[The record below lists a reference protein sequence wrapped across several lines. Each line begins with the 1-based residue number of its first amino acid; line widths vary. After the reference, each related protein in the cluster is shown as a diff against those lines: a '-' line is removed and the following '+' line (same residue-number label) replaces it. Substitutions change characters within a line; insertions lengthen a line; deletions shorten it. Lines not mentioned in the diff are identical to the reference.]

1 MRSIVQVNLSDL
13 ILNLQIPRID
23 DVYYPSDDSYLVI
36 DYVDTP
42 EFEKL
47 FLNLSES
54 KNEIKILDMGCGTGI
69 LGFCTT
75 YKLISTGFCKTV
87 HLTYAD
93 VNQKAIE
100 VTKFM
105 VNENYTHLKN
115 LNRFKSDNVIID
127 YYESDLFDKIPSQ
140 LFDIILFNPPYL
152 PQDEEITNPKPID
165 QALYGGPE
173 GISVLNAFFS
183 TLKTY
188 ITTDSH
194 VFFITSTLGAL
205 HKLLPCLSKGYHI
218 MLLQNIHTFFEDFGL
233 FHAKEKPKNTNKV

>member
-1 MRSIVQVNLSDL
+1 MNLSEL

-36 DYVDTP
+36 DYLDNP

-54 KNEIKILDMGCGTGI
+54 KKEIKILDMGCGTGI
-69 LGFCTT
+69 LGFCTI
-75 YKLISTGFCKTV
+75 YKLISAGICKTI

-105 VNENYTHLKN
+105 INENFTHLVN
-115 LNRFKSDNVIID
+115 LNHFKSDNVIID
-127 YYESDLFDKIPSQ
+127 YYKSDLFDTIPSQ
-140 LFDIILFNPPYL
+140 LFDIVLFNPPYL

-173 GISVLNAFFS
+173 GISVLSAFFR

-188 ITTDSH
+188 VTADSH
-194 VFFITSTLGAL
+194 IFFITSTLGAL
-205 HKLLPCLSKGYHI
+205 HTLLPCLSKDYHI
-218 MLLQNIHTFFEDFGL
+218 TLLQNIHMFFEDFGL
-233 FHAKEKPKNTNKV
+233 FHAKEKPKTTDKV